1 MRKEHAHA
9 KAKDKKSHKNPTMKA
24 KLKAA
29 EMRRKECKDW
39 QRLAASKRY
48 VRAASKLACSRFTWE
63 IEENIIEGSFISL
76 NERNEGKS
84 SAVKKRIL
92 RRIVEK
98 RSGQTAHRMVGNRRD
113 MLNSHLQRINTR
125 KSMEAIHRYRF
136 CV

>member
-1 MRKEHAHA
+1 MNKE
-9 KAKDKKSHKNPTMKA
+9 K
-24 KLKAA
+24 
-29 EMRRKECKDW
+29 EIRRRECKNW
-39 QRLAASKRY
+39 QKIATTRRY

-63 IEENIIEGSFISL
+63 IEENIIEGSFIAL

-98 RSGQTAHRMVGNRRD
+98 RSGQAAHRMVGNRHD
-113 MLNSHLQRINTR
+113 MFNSHLQRINTR

>member
-1 MRKEHAHA
+1 MRKENTAI
-9 KAKDKKSHKNPTMKA
+9 KTKGKKSHKSPAMKA
-24 KLKAA
+24 RIKAT

-39 QRLAASKRY
+39 QRVATSRRY
-48 VRAASKLACSRFTWE
+48 VRAASKLACSRFTCE
-63 IEENIIEGSFISL
+63 IEENIIDGSFISL

-98 RSGQTAHRMVGNRRD
+98 RSGQAAHRMVGNRSD

>member
-1 MRKEHAHA
+1 MNTLTNTTTSMNKRKEIRH
-9 KAKDKKSHKNPTMKA
+9 
-24 KLKAA
+24 
-29 EMRRKECKDW
+29 KECKNW
-39 QRLAASKRY
+39 QKIATTRRY
-48 VRAASKLACSRFTWE
+48 VRAASKQACNRFTWE
-63 IEENIIEGSFISL
+63 IEENIIEGSFIAL

-98 RSGQTAHRMVGNRRD
+98 RSGQAAHRMVGNRRD